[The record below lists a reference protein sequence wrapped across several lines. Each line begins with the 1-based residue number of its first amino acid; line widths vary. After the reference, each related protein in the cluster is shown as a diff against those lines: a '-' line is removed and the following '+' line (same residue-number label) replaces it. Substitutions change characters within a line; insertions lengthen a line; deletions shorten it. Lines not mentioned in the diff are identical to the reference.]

1 MATIQVRVDETTKS
15 AADSLFTSLGLDTST
30 AVRMFIASAVAYGGI
45 PFGVRKTYPPVAPNN
60 VMYVEEEPECSYVPN
75 KKFAAFLDKEIADI
89 KAGRNMIKFKPGE
102 DAISYLRKRMKR

>member
-45 PFGVRKTYPPVAPNN
+45 PFGVRKTYPPIAANN
-60 VMYVEEEPECSYVPN
+60 MVYAEEEPECSYEPT
-75 KKFAAFLDKEIADI
+75 KEFKAFLLKTKKDI
-89 KAGRNMIKFKPGE
+89 EAGRNILRFNSNQE
-102 DAISYLRKRMKR
+102 AIDHLKSLMKK